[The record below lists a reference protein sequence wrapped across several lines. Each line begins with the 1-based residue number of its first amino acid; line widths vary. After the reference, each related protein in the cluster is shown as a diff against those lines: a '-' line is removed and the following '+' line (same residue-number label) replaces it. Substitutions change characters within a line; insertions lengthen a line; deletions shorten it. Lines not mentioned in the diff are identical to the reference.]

1 MSRLSESKVWGLALR
16 VQRAELRFSGFGVD
30 DAPALGAKKFPE
42 LQPRVLRIW
51 IKGLRLRAW
60 GVGLLNKGSGRRAW
74 DFGLNIKAQGAGLRV

>member
-60 GVGLLNKGSGRRAW
+60 GVGLLNKGSGLRAW
-74 DFGLNIKAQGAGLRV
+74 DFGLLLRA